1 MLLHI
6 NGPDMNTR
14 AEKLFSNLPFRIR
27 VGVIGAELLSDG
39 DKDGLAAQLGRVFL
53 EEVVKLYD
61 HDSQQKIRE
70 ATSTVLAFSV
80 LTTLA
85 GETERLTAKIVLE
98 QPHGFVDVALPCSRK
113 SFERD
118 FVAPAGL
125 PEFRELFK
133 MARRPIDLRKRR
145 SGSKND
151 ADARAA
157 QVMAT
162 WQFIADHSDLL
173 ILLPA
178 GGPADGAMAR
188 LADHAHVKGRP
199 VISIPAVA
207 PYDIKVEP
215 GKGLNASPLAGI
227 EAFNSFPVDSRR
239 LANYVTNAYND
250 LFRDAAGVD
259 ETSKD
264 LVREYLLPYYV
275 RASSLAKR
283 HQKKYQRAGI
293 LVYSFSAAAVGA
305 VAFGTLVHKISPWA
319 FGVELVLLI
328 SILLTVVMADRYRTH
343 SNWIENRFL
352 AERLRAAQ
360 FLAACHTEVTPIQ
373 PPPHLVAMGRS
384 DDWTLM
390 AFNEI
395 WQRLPEMKGVR
406 AADFQD
412 LRAFITRGWLDDQ
425 IDYHN
430 TKVNNSDHTNEQLE
444 WGGVFVFSL
453 ALMAAALH
461 LILYFF
467 HIDWMELLLT
477 FAAIVLPSV
486 GAAIGGIRTHR
497 EYSRLKKRSEN
508 MVQSLTEMKNSL
520 EQVSNTAEFEAILR
534 EIEQM
539 MLIETQDWLMLMRFA
554 ELEAAA

>member
-1 MLLHI
+1 
-6 NGPDMNTR
+6 MNTR

-27 VGVIGAELLSDG
+27 VGVVGAELLPDG
-39 DKDGLAAQLGRVFL
+39 DKNGLASQLRQVFL
-53 EEVVKLYD
+53 EDVVKLYD
-61 HDSQQKIRE
+61 EDSQQKVKD
-70 ATSTVLAFSV
+70 AKSTVLAFSV

-85 GETERLTAKIVLE
+85 GETERLAAKIVLE
-98 QPHGFVDVALPCSRK
+98 QPHGSLDVALPCSQK

-118 FVAPAGL
+118 FIVPTGIS
-125 PEFRELFK
+125 EFRELIK
-133 MARRPIDLRKRR
+133 KARRPIDLRKRR
-145 SGSKND
+145 SASKNE
-151 ADARAA
+151 AHARAA
-157 QVMAT
+157 QLAAT

-178 GGPADGAMAR
+178 SGPPDEAMAR
-188 LADHAHVKGRP
+188 IADHARGKGRP
-199 VISIPAVA
+199 VIIIPAVE
-207 PYDIKVEP
+207 PSNVKVVP
-215 GKGLNASPLAGI
+215 GKGLNASPLTGI

-239 LANYVTNAYND
+239 LANDVTDAYNG
-250 LFRDAAGVD
+250 LFSDAPGVD
-259 ETSKD
+259 EASKD
-264 LVREYLLPYYV
+264 LVREYLLPYYA
-275 RASSLAKR
+275 RASSLAER
-283 HQKKYQRAGI
+283 HQRKYQWAGI

-305 VAFGTLVHKISPWA
+305 VAFGTLVPKISPWA

-328 SILLTVVMADRYRTH
+328 SILVAVVMADWYRTH

-395 WQRLPEMKGVR
+395 WQRLPEMKGIK
-406 AADFQD
+406 AADLNG
-412 LRAFITRGWLDDQ
+412 LRTFVSKAWLDDQ

-430 TKVNNSDHTNEQLE
+430 TKVSKSDLANERLE
-444 WGGVFVFSL
+444 LGGVIVFSL
-453 ALMAAALH
+453 ALIAAALH
-461 LILYFF
+461 LILHVF
-467 HIDWMELLLT
+467 HITWMEMLLT

-486 GAAIGGIRTHR
+486 GAAIGGIKTHR

-508 MVQSLTEMKNSL
+508 MVQSLSEIKTSL
-520 EQVSNTAEFEAILR
+520 DQASNTAEFEVILR